1 MSENTVAW
9 PSASKFQLSN
19 VFAGDSGHG
28 YYYEGRDFSQA
39 EHSGTHTDAPA
50 HFCRDRWHAADIPL
64 DHLVA
69 PGVKVSIKDRADI
82 DQDTMLTVQDL
93 LDWEESNGRIPDK
106 SVVLVHTGRGRLYE
120 EKEKYLGRPKG
131 MDLEETDTEHLHFP
145 GVSPEAAAWLVD
157 NRVIVGLGIDTPS
170 TDRGQSKMFETHQ
183 VTVYYIS
190 FSILIYHFLFP

>member
-50 HFCRDRWHAADIPL
+50 HFCRDRWHAADIPM

-157 NRVIVGLGIDTPS
+157 NRAIVGLGIDTPS
-170 TDRGQSKMFETHQ
+170 TDRGQSKTFKTHQ
-183 VTVYYIS
+183 VTVYI
-190 FSILIYHFLFP
+190 